1 MVEAKV
7 TCFSSSS
14 YASRPVAFE
23 WEGARLIVDVILIE
37 NRTPTGKLFV
47 VQAGDGRLFEL
58 IYDESNDTWRV
69 ELR

>member
-1 MVEAKV
+1 MEEAKV

-23 WEGARLIVDVILIE
+23 WEGTRLIVDAILIE
-37 NRTPTGKLFV
+37 NRTPTGKVFI
-47 VQAGDGRLFEL
+47 VQAGNRRLYEL
-58 IYDESNDTWRV
+58 IYDESDDTWRV